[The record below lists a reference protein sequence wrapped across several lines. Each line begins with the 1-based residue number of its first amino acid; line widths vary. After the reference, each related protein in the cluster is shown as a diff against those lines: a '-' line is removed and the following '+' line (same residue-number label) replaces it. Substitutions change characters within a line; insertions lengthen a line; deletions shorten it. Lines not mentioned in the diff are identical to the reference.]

1 MRKNTMDLTN
11 WVNTPNIS
19 IDFRENY
26 GTQLLVATDGRR
38 PQFKLMPK
46 YLENGY
52 GEEEI
57 VQFNLTFEQGCML
70 PNWEELLL
78 TPLGADPVPPLPSK
92 LPVWSADKEA
102 EYAKALDPLITAL
115 TDSDTTLER
124 LEAMLPLYLTQSPQ
138 SKRSLTIDRV
148 RMVYLENAVEGANP
162 NLVLVVFSYLD
173 GYKVLQ
179 NGAGSG
185 PPRKN

>member
-1 MRKNTMDLTN
+1 MPMDLTN
-11 WVNTPNIS
+11 WVTTPNVS

-26 GTQLLVATDGRR
+26 GTRLLVSTDGRP
-38 PQFKLMPK
+38 PQFRLMPK

-52 GEEEI
+52 GEETI
-57 VQFNLTFEQGCML
+57 CQFNLTFEQGRML

-78 TPLGADPVPPLPSK
+78 TPLGKEAIPPLPTK
-92 LPVWSADKEA
+92 LPPWSPDKEA

-115 TDSDTTLER
+115 YAADTSLER
-124 LEAMLPLYLTQSPQ
+124 LEALLPLYLDHSPQ

-148 RMVYLENAVEGANP
+148 RMVYLENAVDGPNP
-162 NLVLVVFSYLD
+162 NLILVVFSYLD
-173 GYKVLQ
+173 GYRVAQ

-185 PPRKN
+185 PPH